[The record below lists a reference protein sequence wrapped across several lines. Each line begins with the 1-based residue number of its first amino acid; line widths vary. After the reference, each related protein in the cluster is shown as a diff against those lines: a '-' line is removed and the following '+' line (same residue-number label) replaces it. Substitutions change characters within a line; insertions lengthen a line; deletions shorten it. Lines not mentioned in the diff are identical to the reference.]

1 MMKRVLAMVMV
12 ALVALTSVDAS
23 ARVRSHRRA
32 THAAPAAAAAPA
44 PAPVSNDPNAPFTSP
59 ATHAVIMDGDSGAI
73 LYCQNCDAPMPPAS
87 MSKLMTVL
95 VVADLLKAGRLRFDQ
110 RLHVS
115 ENAWRH
121 GAMSDGSHMF
131 LELNSDVTIRDLLSG
146 VIIVSANDACIV
158 LAEGIAGSEDAFVA
172 MMNRRA
178 QELGLRSAH
187 FMNSTGLP
195 DPQHIISA
203 ADLAR
208 LTRYLE
214 SNHPELYR
222 LYSQRTFTYNNHTQ
236 ENRNPLL
243 EGFAGADGVKTG
255 HTDASGYGLV
265 GSAVQNGHRRI
276 IVFNGM
282 PSMAARR
289 AESIRMMHAA
299 FDRFAVT
306 RIAARGQQV
315 GEAQVWLGSRR
326 TVPLMAKTDIV
337 IGGTRQQQAL
347 MTAHIIYSGPLH
359 PPVAQGAEVAR
370 LIVEGPGLP
379 TQEFPLVAGQR
390 VGKANW
396 FAQAWEG
403 LHLTLAGGS

>member
-1 MMKRVLAMVMV
+1 MIKRALAIVLVT
-12 ALVALTSVDAS
+12 ALAFASFDAS
-23 ARVRSHRRA
+23 ARTRTHRARA
-32 THAAPAAAAAPA
+32 THHAAAPA
-44 PAPVSNDPNAPFTSP
+44 TPAPAPTPPNPNAPFWSP
-59 ATHAVIMDGDSGAI
+59 ATHAVIMDANSGAI
-73 LYCQNCDAPMPPAS
+73 LYCQNCDEPMPPAS

-110 RLHVS
+110 RFHVS

-131 LELNSDVTIRDLLSG
+131 LELNSDVSVRDLLGG

-158 LAEGIAGSEDAFVA
+158 LAEGVAGSESGFVD

-214 SNHPELYR
+214 HNHPELYR
-222 LYSQRTFTYNNHTQ
+222 LYAQRTFTFNNHTQ

-243 EGFAGADGVKTG
+243 DGYPGADGVKTG
-255 HTDASGYGLV
+255 HTDESGYGLV
-265 GSAVQNGHRRI
+265 GSAVQNGERRI

-289 AESIRMMHAA
+289 SEAIRMMHAA
-299 FDRFAVT
+299 FETFAIR
-306 RIAARGQQV
+306 RIAAQGAQV
-315 GEAQVWLGSRR
+315 GEAQVYMGSRR
-326 TVPLMAKTDIV
+326 TVPLLAKTDIV
-337 IGGTRQQQAL
+337 IGGTRAQQAL
-347 MTAHIIYSGPLH
+347 MRAHIVYNGPLH
-359 PPVAQGAEVAR
+359 APIAQNAEVAH
-370 LIVEGPGLP
+370 LVIEGPGLA
-379 TQEFPLVAGQR
+379 TQQFPLVAGQR
-390 VGKANW
+390 VGKTNW
-396 FAQAWEG
+396 FSQAFEG
-403 LHLTLAGGS
+403 ARLTVAGGS